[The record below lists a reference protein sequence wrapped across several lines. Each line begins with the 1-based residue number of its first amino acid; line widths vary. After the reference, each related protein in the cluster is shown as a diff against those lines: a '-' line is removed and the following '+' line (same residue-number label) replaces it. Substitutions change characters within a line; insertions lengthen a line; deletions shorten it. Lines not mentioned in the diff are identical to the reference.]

1 MKVII
6 DFVRHLRGISK
17 NVTCQINVVWLTFL
31 LLGAIFHSIG
41 GLKNQNVSKLI
52 QSIISL
58 HFCIHT
64 LFHSCIWNTNN
75 QIYQTTNSKI
85 SIAINIED
93 IKFILVIY

>member
-41 GLKNQNVSKLI
+41 GLENQNVSKLI
-52 QSIISL
+52 QSIIL
-58 HFCIHT
+58 
-64 LFHSCIWNTNN
+64 LRL
-75 QIYQTTNSKI
+75 TNSKI
-85 SIAINIED
+85 SIALNIED

>member
-41 GLKNQNVSKLI
+41 GLENQNVSKLI
-52 QSIISL
+52 HSIIAL
-58 HFCIHT
+58 HFSAYI
-64 LFHSCIWNTNN
+64 LYFIRVFE
-75 QIYQTTNSKI
+75 ILI
-85 SIAINIED
+85 
-93 IKFILVIY
+93 IKFIRRQIQKYLLL